1 VLLAE
6 IKKIFHRELDELYGA
21 DEVSSFFCLLIEYYL
36 GLERFILAIQ
46 PNLVINKEDE
56 APFFEALSQLKLH
69 RPIQHIIGHTYFMEL
84 KFNVGSDVLI
94 PRPETED
101 LVRWILK
108 DYQETNLQN
117 INILDIGTGS
127 GCIPIVLAK
136 NLEKA
141 QVAGLDISSKALTTA
156 NSNALL
162 NGVEVDFFEGDILK
176 GISSSNIKSNYDII
190 VSNPPYVRELEKD
203 KMRPNVIDHEPGDA
217 LFVPDKDPLVF
228 YKAIA
233 KFAQNRLTEGGSL
246 YLEINQYL
254 GKEMVNLLENYTFKN
269 IELRKDI
276 FGNDRM
282 IKAIKA

>member
-1 VLLAE
+1 MLLAE
-6 IKKIFHRELDELYGA
+6 IKKIFHHELDELYGA
-21 DEVSSFFCLLIEYYL
+21 DEVSSFFYLLIEHYL

-46 PNLVINKEDE
+46 PNLVVSKEDE
-56 APFFEALSQLKLH
+56 NPLFAALSQLKLQK
-69 RPIQHIIGHTYFMEL
+69 PIQHIIGHTYFMEL
-84 KFNVGSDVLI
+84 KFNVGPDVLI

-101 LVRWILK
+101 LVRWIME

-136 NLEKA
+136 NLENA
-141 QVAGLDISSKALTTA
+141 QVAGLDISSKALTIA
-156 NSNALL
+156 RSNALL
-162 NGVEVDFFEGDILK
+162 NGIEVNFFEGDILK
-176 GISSSNIKSNYDII
+176 GISSSSIKQKYDII
-190 VSNPPYVRELEKD
+190 ISNPPYVKELEKE
-203 KMRPNVIDHEPGDA
+203 KMSLNVVDYEPNEA

-233 KFAQNRLTEGGSL
+233 EFAQNRLTEGGSL

-254 GKEMVNLLENYTFKN
+254 GKEMVDLLENYTFRN
-269 IELRKDI
+269 IELRKDV

-282 IKAIKA
+282 IKAIKV